1 MLIEKTLVLPAP
13 IQKVWDTVMDIE
25 AVANCFPGVES
36 VEMIDEKTYRS
47 VVKSKVAY
55 ITAAFDLTTIITA
68 IEPPIRLET
77 QSEGKDKGLAGRM
90 TQKQVLELK
99 AISPEETEA
108 VYKAEVS
115 ISGRLATFGQKI
127 IRAKA
132 DQMADQF
139 AERFTKLLAGE
150 TEAPVNGSDFSAEA
164 DKREGGW
171 RARLGKIL

>member
-13 IQKVWDTVMDIE
+13 IEKVWATIMDIQ
-25 AVANCFPGVES
+25 AVANCFPGVEN
-36 VEMIDEKTYRS
+36 VEMIDERTYRS

-55 ITAAFDLTTIITA
+55 ITATFDLTTTITVL
-68 IEPPIRLET
+68 EPPTRLET
-77 QSEGKDKGLAGRM
+77 HSEGKDKGLAGRM

-99 AISPEETEA
+99 SISSDETEA
-108 VYKAEVS
+108 IYQAEVS

-139 AERFTKLLAGE
+139 ADNFTKLLIGEAGE
-150 TEAPVNGSDFSAEA
+150 GSESSAQGATEES
-164 DKREGGW
+164 GGW
-171 RARLGKIL
+171 RSHLGKIF